1 VDGTAKVKRALLE
14 IFYQLEKQQRDDGI
28 SLLRPNKVTALREKD
43 QAISVTASMVDPSE
57 DTFL

>member
-1 VDGTAKVKRALLE
+1 VDGTDKVKRALLE

-28 SLLRPNKVTALREKD
+28 SLLRPNKVASLRDKEQAL
-43 QAISVTASMVDPSE
+43 SVTTSMVDPSE